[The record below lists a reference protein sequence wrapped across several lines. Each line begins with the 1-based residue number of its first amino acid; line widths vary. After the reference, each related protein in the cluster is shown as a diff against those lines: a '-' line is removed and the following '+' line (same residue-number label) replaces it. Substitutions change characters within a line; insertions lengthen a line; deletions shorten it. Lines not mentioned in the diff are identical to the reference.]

1 MLGPPWGDLQG
12 DLQGDMRDLSS
23 QPLDL
28 GQSAQVVRVFH
39 HEKPL

>member
-12 DLQGDMRDLSS
+12 DLQGEMRDLSS
-23 QPLDL
+23 QPLNL
-28 GQSAQVVRVFH
+28 KQSAQVVRVFH